1 MMLER
6 HNSRRR
12 ERAEGAEA
20 PAPSPRARSQARGAS
35 AASGGAAGSAG
46 PDAAWPIPDDFLP
59 PGLDDIT
66 AMEHFLMS
74 NDSLGGLLSEL
85 PAEPAQTQG
94 AFAAALLG
102 APIPPPPLPLPAA
115 PVVPM
120 PPWPAVDLLA
130 PYAQPPPA
138 AGPDAAAL
146 QIGAAG
152 AVAPELLRTVVAHIK
167 LHDCSPH
174 DLPSGLADMVHAW
187 LGDGV
192 LDALTY
198 VRPGCTLLTVHALA
212 RGGIEVAP
220 GGAPA
225 LLAALKP
232 LQLGRIDVHL
242 DSADAEL
249 LPPMRPLAVCSAAP
263 LVVCSAA
270 PCAVAGTL
278 RVYIGGA
285 MLRLPPD
292 AAAVDARAHAR
303 CSLPV
308 LHGASG
314 LVLLELESVG
324 VSRLRPVVLAADA
337 NIAAELAA
345 LGAAAHGCRPGYTC
359 AEVEAAALAI
369 GGALAPG
376 APPQLLCFAVAVAAR
391 HALHATLVTLL
402 QHLAVSG
409 GLNLPRTLDDAA
421 AHCSSCSPRRHGV
434 HAARARHRCAAACFG
449 GSGRAAC
456 TRTAAGPWG
465 RNGAAFACA
474 ERGAL

>member
-1 MMLER
+1 ML
-6 HNSRRR
+6 
-12 ERAEGAEA
+12 
-20 PAPSPRARSQARGAS
+20 
-35 AASGGAAGSAG
+35 
-46 PDAAWPIPDDFLP
+46 
-59 PGLDDIT
+59 
-66 AMEHFLMS
+66 
-74 NDSLGGLLSEL
+74 
-85 PAEPAQTQG
+85 
-94 AFAAALLG
+94 
-102 APIPPPPLPLPAA
+102 PPPPLPPPAA
-115 PVVPM
+115 LGAPL

-138 AGPDAAAL
+138 VAPNAAAL
-146 QIGAAG
+146 SMDAAG

-174 DLPSGLADMVHAW
+174 DLPRGLADMVNAW
-187 LGDGV
+187 LGSGV
-192 LDALTY
+192 LDSLAY

-212 RGGIEVAP
+212 RGGVPVAT

-225 LLAALKP
+225 LLAALTP

-242 DSADAEL
+242 EEPDDGNEQ

-263 LVVCSAA
+263 AVVCSAA
-270 PCAVAGTL
+270 PCVVAGTL

-285 MLRLPPD
+285 MLHLPQD
-292 AAAVDARAHAR
+292 AAAVQAGAHAR
-303 CSLPV
+303 CALPA
-308 LHGASG
+308 LPGASG
-314 LVLLELESVG
+314 LVLLGSAG
-324 VSRLRPVVLAADA
+324 GSRLRPVVLAADA
-337 NIAAELAA
+337 AVADEIAA
-345 LGAAAHGCRPGYTC
+345 LGTAVDAGAAGCCTP